1 MVSKVVE
8 SCKYEDIISFQGK
21 MILKANKSIYIA
33 RSRLRHDITLN
44 NFLLHVPNHVLND
57 LYMLKDTLRLSTIL
71 KTIKK
76 VNDAVLFEM

>member
-1 MVSKVVE
+1 ME
-8 SCKYEDIISFQGK
+8 SCEYEDIISFQGK
-21 MILKANKSIYIA
+21 MILKANKSADIA

-57 LYMLKDTLRLSTIL
+57 LYMFKDTLRLSTIL

-76 VNDAVLFEM
+76 VNDVVLFEM